1 MVFLLMTII
10 FGVLFYVQ
18 GIIHDK
24 SISAELS
31 DRAAT
36 VAAVLASS
44 VQKAFVENKFD
55 ELNHSVEN
63 VGNQKEIALIGVFDN
78 VGTLIS
84 IYQDTLLLPYNY
96 REILFEKQD
105 IIDLQLDNLK
115 LNSLKIPITDDGHL
129 WGNIFLI
136 FDQTSIRNQLDVYR
150 IYSFILFGIG
160 IIAVIIATWFLTRYI
175 SKPLEELQT
184 GAIKISEGDFAYKLS
199 VNRSDEIGQLATAF
213 NKMSQSISEMINE
226 LSNKNKELSYATS
239 RLRWLSQIASQI
251 GEGVIV
257 TDLGGLITFVNNAWL
272 LIHGYSINDFVGKHI
287 SLFFTRDQFEKQLIP
302 LLEKVI
308 EEEQFSSEIGHVKSD
323 GTIFPTESTATLLKN
338 KNGDKIGI
346 IQIAIDITQIKE
358 NEKQLIEQREKAEEA
373 SRLKSSFLAN
383 MSHELRTPMFGI
395 LGYSEILKELEKNA
409 DKKVMIETIS
419 QSGTRLLETLNLILD
434 LSKIEADKIEIKFVD
449 VDIVKT
455 INETI
460 LLFSKAAGNKNLQLN
475 CEKSVDSLIL
485 KIDERLLREALNNLV
500 NNAIKY
506 TQEGS
511 VKVLL
516 DVENQSSG
524 KFAVIKVVDTGIGID
539 EKNKSLIFEEFRQV
553 SEGFNRSFEGAGLGL
568 SITKKF
574 IEKMNGQIFVES
586 ELNVGST
593 FVLRFPLKEEAIR
606 KVFKQT
612 PVTEKDSI
620 IITPPTEAQPSI
632 LVVEND
638 EINQNII
645 TLYLKNR
652 YTVDI
657 VSTGEQAIDAIEN
670 KQYSALLMDI
680 NLGRGMNGLEATQ
693 IIRKNSNYK
702 EIPII
707 AVTAFAMSGDR
718 LEFLSK
724 GCSHYIAKPFGKEEI
739 LQLLQKVVK
748 LNN

>member
-1 MVFLLMTII
+1 MTII
-10 FGVLFYVQ
+10 FGILFFVQ
-18 GIIHDK
+18 GRIHDQ
-24 SISAELS
+24 SIKKELE

-36 VAAVLASS
+36 VAKVLASS
-44 VQKAFVENKFD
+44 VQKAFVENKFE

-63 VGNQKEIALIGVFDN
+63 VGDQQEIAFIAVFDN

-84 IYQDTLLLPYNY
+84 IYQDTVLIPINY
-96 REILFEKQD
+96 EEFLFENEDVID
-105 IIDLQLDNLK
+105 INIYDRELSSIK
-115 LNSLKIPITDDGHL
+115 VPIIDDGHF
-129 WGNIFLI
+129 WGTIHLI
-136 FDQTSIRNQLDVYR
+136 FDQTSIHSRLYSYR
-150 IYSFILFGIG
+150 VYSFILLGFG
-160 IIAVIIATWFLTRYI
+160 IIAVILAAWFLTRYI
-175 SKPLEELQT
+175 SKPIEELQIGT
-184 GAIKISEGDFAYKLS
+184 LKIAEGKFDYKLS
-199 VNRSDEIGQLATAF
+199 INRNDEIGQLAAAF
-213 NKMSQSISEMINE
+213 NKMSQSINDMINE
-226 LSNKNKELSYATS
+226 LSEKNKELSDATS
-239 RLRWLSQIASQI
+239 RLRWLSQISSQM

-257 TDLGGLITFVNNAWL
+257 TDLGGIITFVNSAWL
-272 LIHGYSINDFVGKHI
+272 KIHGYTNNEFVGKHV
-287 SLFFTRDQFEKQLIP
+287 SLFFNAEQFEQQLIP
-302 LLEKVI
+302 LIEKVI
-308 EEEQFSSEIGHVKSD
+308 DEEQFSGEIGHLKDD
-323 GTIFPTESTATLLKN
+323 GTIFPTESTATLLKDRDG
-338 KNGDKIGI
+338 KKIGI
-346 IQIAIDITQIKE
+346 IQIAIDITQRKE
-358 NEKQLIEQREKAEEA
+358 NEKQLIEQREIAEEA

-395 LGYSEILKELEKNA
+395 LGYSEILMETEVDP
-409 DKKVMIETIS
+409 DKKTMLQTIF

-434 LSKIEADKIEIKFVD
+434 LSKIEADKIEIKFDEVD
-449 VDIVKT
+449 VVRT

-460 LLFSKAAGNKNLQLN
+460 VLFSKAAENKKLTLSF
-475 CEKSVDSLIL
+475 ETAVDYLIL

-506 TQEGS
+506 TPSGS
-511 VKVLL
+511 VNVLL
-516 DVENQSSG
+516 DVESHFAE
-524 KFAVIKVVDTGIGID
+524 KFAVIKVVDTGIGIA
-539 EKNKSLIFEEFRQV
+539 EESRALIFEEFRQV

-593 FVLRFPLKEEAIR
+593 FVLRFPLKEEATK
-606 KVFKQT
+606 KVFKQI

-620 IITPPTEAQPSI
+620 IITPPAEIQPSI

-638 EINQNII
+638 EINQSII

-657 VSTGEQAIDAIEN
+657 VSSGEQALEAIKN
-670 KQYSALLMDI
+670 KQYSVLLMDI

-693 IIRKNSNYK
+693 IIRKHSNYK

-718 LEFLSK
+718 QEFISK